1 MEMTVGQQV
10 VFLNRVHR
18 VISIFPKSS
27 CFFGCVLLSWIG
39 QPIAITLIEKYSKKK
54 HKHLQNA
61 SEIIRLVKEQS
72 ITDCISTDSINV

>member
-27 CFFGCVLLSWIG
+27 RFFGSVLLSWVDK
-39 QPIAITLIEKYSKKK
+39 PIATTEFEKYSKKK
-54 HKHLQNA
+54 HKHLPIAN
-61 SEIIRLVKEQS
+61 EIIRLVKGQGKS
-72 ITDCISTDSINV
+72 QQISTDSNNV

>member
-27 CFFGCVLLSWIG
+27 CFFGSALLSWVDK
-39 QPIAITLIEKYSKKK
+39 PIATTEFEKYSKKK
-54 HKHLQNA
+54 HKHLPIA
-61 SEIIRLVKEQS
+61 SEIIRLVKAQGKSQS
-72 ITDCISTDSINV
+72 NTTESIKV

>member
-27 CFFGCVLLSWIG
+27 RFFGSVLLSWVDK
-39 QPIAITLIEKYSKKK
+39 PIAITEFEKYSKKK
-54 HKHLQNA
+54 HKHLPTAN
-61 SEIIRLVKEQS
+61 EIIRLVKAQGTSQS
-72 ITDCISTDSINV
+72 NTTESIKV